1 MPSTVEQLS
10 PTRVKL
16 IIQVP
21 RADLAPAVERA
32 YRSIAASINVPGF
45 RRGKVPQALID
56 QRIGRATVLE
66 DALNDQLPDLFN
78 KAVAE
83 QGLHPLGQPDMDVGD
98 LEGDGVIE
106 VTAEFDVRPDFDLP
120 AMSGITVRVE
130 SASVSD
136 EAVNE
141 RLDLLRQRFAT
152 FKELDRPAA
161 VGDSVVLDITASQ
174 NGVDLREADA
184 MGVNYV
190 VGSGELL
197 DGLDDAVAGLKAGD
211 SATFETT
218 LQGGPK
224 MGEAADIHIVVI
236 QVRERE
242 LPPVNDEF
250 AQMVSEYDTVGEMMG
265 GLRDGLER
273 MERVGQMNAARD
285 QVLDA
290 VIEATKFELP
300 PAVLEAE
307 IEGRREEI
315 EEQLARAG
323 LSLERYLA
331 ESETR
336 KGTTP
341 DEFWADIAARS
352 ERSLRARLLLDKVA
366 GDETIEVS
374 EEDLGELIVAKAMES
389 GNTPDDEARHMMDHG
404 HVNDWV
410 GEIRRAKAIDI
421 LVNRAV
427 IKDSDGRKV
436 DLSLVRSD
444 GTVAAPQ
451 AAASS
456 VPKDKPAAKSKKA

>member
-1 MPSTVEQLS
+1 VPSTVEQLS

-16 IIQVP
+16 TIEVP
-21 RADLAPAVERA
+21 RADLAPAVEKA

-66 DALNDQLPDLFN
+66 DALNEQLPNLFN

-83 QGLHPLGQPDMDVGD
+83 QKLHPLGQPDIDVGD
-98 LEGDGVIE
+98 LEGDGHIE

-120 AMSGITVRVE
+120 AMTGITVRVD
-130 SASVSD
+130 SAAVSD

-152 FKELDRPAA
+152 FKELDRGAA
-161 VGDSVVLDITASQ
+161 GGDSVVIDITASQ

-190 VGSGELL
+190 VGSGDML
-197 DGLDDAVAGLKAGD
+197 DGLDDAITGLKAGD

-218 LQGGPK
+218 LLGGPK

-250 AQMVSEYDTVGEMMG
+250 AQMVSEYDTVAEMMT

-273 MERVGQMNAARD
+273 MERVGQLNAARD

-290 VIEATKFELP
+290 VIEATAFELP
-300 PAVLEAE
+300 PAVLDAE
-307 IEGRREEI
+307 IEGRHEEI

-323 LSLERYLA
+323 VSLERYLA
-331 ESETR
+331 DSETR
-336 KGTTP
+336 KDTTP

-352 ERSLRARLLLDKVA
+352 ERSLRARLILDKV
-366 GDETIEVS
+366 GEDETIEVS
-374 EEDLGELIVAKAMES
+374 EQDLSELIVAKAMEA
-389 GNTPDDEARHMMDHG
+389 GTTPDEEARHMMDHG

-421 LVNRAV
+421 LVGRAV

-436 DLSLVRSD
+436 DLSLVQPD
-444 GTVAAPQ
+444 GTIAAPQ

-456 VPKDKPAAKSKKA
+456 APKTKPAGKSKKA